1 MAADAFAKIGARTV
15 SVEVISVVRASNR
28 TFAIRWVETAYENGL
43 QVAAED
49 FTAVIEIVFEPPRT
63 AEALLANPLGI
74 YVHSF
79 ASLHPCIVSPRGET
93 GTRSACAT

>member
-1 MAADAFAKIGARTV
+1 M

-28 TFAIRWVETAYENGL
+28 TFAIRWIETTYENGL
-43 QVAAED
+43 QIAAD
-49 FTAVIEIVFEPPRT
+49 RFTGVVEIVFEPPRT

-79 ASLHPCIVSPRGET
+79 ASLHPCIVSPRGGT
-93 GTRSACAT
+93 DTRSACAT